1 MIMASAKKLAE
12 LSPTRRDKNASLL
25 PPISDSR
32 RVGLLVAEAVGK
44 QALSDGVAGVPDET
58 SFREALRA
66 YVWEPVYLPYE
77 RLRD

>member
-12 LSPTRRDKNASLL
+12 LSPTRRDRNARLL

-44 QALSDGVAGVPDET
+44 QALSDGVAGVADEK

-77 RLRD
+77 RE